1 MRQAPFFLLLILICV
16 GCSSSKKTIAPTT
29 HRTTTSTYHRYV
41 KTYSSLAIEQQNK
54 YKIPASITLA
64 QGLLESG
71 AGQSSLAKKSNNH
84 FGIKCH
90 SDWKGGRVYHND
102 DRKGECFRKYK
113 NVGDS
118 YEDHSR
124 FLLRSRYSRLFD
136 LKITDYKGWAKGL
149 QKCGYATDRAYANK
163 LIKVI
168 EDYELYHYD
177 RMKLTRKEKRALP
190 KLAYDVFRTDG
201 LIYVYA
207 KSNDNL
213 DQIAKS
219 LGFKAKQLMEY
230 NEIPEDFP
238 LQKGDIIYLEEKKDK
253 ADKPHYTH
261 VVEVGES
268 MHSIAQQYGIK
279 INSLYKLNKKG
290 DNYIPKEGD
299 VLKLR

>member
-29 HRTTTSTYHRYV
+29 HRTTTSTYHRYI
-41 KTYSSLAIEQQNK
+41 KEYNPLAIEQQNK

-124 FLLRSRYSRLFD
+124 FHTRIIPVSFSAPATHDFSISRSR
-136 LKITDYKGWAKGL
+136 I
-149 QKCGYATDRAYANK
+149 
-163 LIKVI
+163 IKV
-168 EDYELYHYD
+168 
-177 RMKLTRKEKRALP
+177 
-190 KLAYDVFRTDG
+190 G
-201 LIYVYA
+201 
-207 KSNDNL
+207 
-213 DQIAKS
+213 
-219 LGFKAKQLMEY
+219 
-230 NEIPEDFP
+230 
-238 LQKGDIIYLEEKKDK
+238 QKGCKN
-253 ADKPHYTH
+253 AAMRPT
-261 VVEVGES
+261 
-268 MHSIAQQYGIK
+268 
-279 INSLYKLNKKG
+279 
-290 DNYIPKEGD
+290 
-299 VLKLR
+299 VLMRTN